1 MSSARRTFS
10 AESKGQGETLLSL
23 KRIFAYVTDN
33 FSVIDDAL
41 VPPLSDIEAIHN
53 NINQKGVQGLR
64 ADDGATILRLVTGL
78 QALSAESA
86 PGYYGRQDFENVTAF
101 ARKIAGGMTP

>member
-1 MSSARRTFS
+1 MSSARQEFG

-23 KRIFAYVTDN
+23 KRVFSYVTDN

-41 VPPLSDIEAIHN
+41 VPPFATLETIHH
-53 NINQKGVQGLR
+53 NIKTQGVQGLQP
-64 ADDGATILRLVTGL
+64 ADGATILSLVTGL

-101 ARKIAGGMTP
+101 ARKISGGMKS